1 MRALI
6 AVLAFAAV
14 VPAGG
19 QTHGKA
25 PRTIEGRP
33 DLQGV
38 WTFSTITPL
47 ERPAEFAG
55 REFITDAEAQAYEQR
70 IAERT
75 NRDNR
80 ESSAEADVSSAYN
93 EFWWDRG
100 VHAAR
105 VRGKVRTSLIVD
117 PPDGRLPPLTAEA
130 QARASA
136 RAEARQAHPADG
148 PEDRSLGERC
158 LLFNAGPPMLSG
170 PYNNFVQILQTR
182 DHVVIHNEM
191 IHDAR
196 VIPMD
201 GRKHLDPAMRR
212 WNGDSVG
219 HWEGDTL
226 VIDTTNFTDK
236 TQFQGSSDQL
246 HVVERIRRV
255 DAAAAGRSA
264 RPVGRRH
271 AGRRVDQFQRQDQ
284 RPRLRTGAA
293 AHRALHPRRSVD
305 AALRIHGR
313 RSGVVHQ
320 TVDRD
325 PADDPQ
331 RRAALRVRV
340 PRRQLRDDR
349 DPARRTRRRRGTQ
362 RSLRPQ
368 RKSLGTEIFAFFAA
382 FAFYWARS
390 SVSRRVSCSV
400 PARIEFG
407 AGPNSSLPFSNLKN
421 RFCSVPT

>member
-130 QARASA
+130 QARAAA

-196 VIPMD
+196 VIPLD
-201 GRKHLDPAMRR
+201 GRPHLPASVRLLQGDPRGR
-212 WNGDSVG
+212 WD
-219 HWEGDTL
+219 GDTL
-226 VIDTTNFTDK
+226 VVESTNFSDK
-236 TQFQGSSDQL
+236 TNVRGSGPGLRLTERFTRDGASTLLYEFTVEDPGSFTRPWTAILPMTRSDAQL
-246 HVVERIRRV
+246 YEYACHEGNYAMSGILRGARAGEGERK
-255 DAAAAGRSA
+255 
-264 RPVGRRH
+264 
-271 AGRRVDQFQRQDQ
+271 
-284 RPRLRTGAA
+284 
-293 AHRALHPRRSVD
+293 
-305 AALRIHGR
+305 
-313 RSGVVHQ
+313 
-320 TVDRD
+320 DR
-325 PADDPQ
+325 
-331 RRAALRVRV
+331 
-340 PRRQLRDDR
+340 
-349 DPARRTRRRRGTQ
+349 
-362 RSLRPQ
+362 
-368 RKSLGTEIFAFFAA
+368 
-382 FAFYWARS
+382 
-390 SVSRRVSCSV
+390 
-400 PARIEFG
+400 
-407 AGPNSSLPFSNLKN
+407 
-421 RFCSVPT
+421 